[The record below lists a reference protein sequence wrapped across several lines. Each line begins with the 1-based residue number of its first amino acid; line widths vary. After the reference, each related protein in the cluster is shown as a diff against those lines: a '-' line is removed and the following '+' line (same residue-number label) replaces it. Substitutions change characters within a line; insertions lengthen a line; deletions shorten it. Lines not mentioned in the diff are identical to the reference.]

1 MAEGG
6 RGGVDREPP
15 FFDTV
20 GMATARRSAA
30 ISKTPPLQGAKVP
43 RPRAEATPPAPS
55 APSVGDKSNSLTR
68 SVYLQL
74 RADLLSGR
82 YRPGEKLRAEV
93 LRRRFN
99 IGSSPIREALNRLL
113 AEGFVAL
120 EEQKGFSVAPISGEE
135 LRELVKARILIDG
148 AAVTE
153 SIKTYDT
160 AWEEGL
166 VLALHRLSRVARRTP
181 EGGDYDNP
189 EWEKLHRAFHVALV
203 GGCGSRWLSRVSE
216 QLFDAAE
223 RYRLL
228 TAAELSPR
236 NELEEHQAMVQ
247 ACLERR
253 AEDAVRLL
261 EEHYSST
268 SRSIMKSFPA
278 G

>member
-113 AEGFVAL
+113 AEGMVAL
-120 EEQKGFSVAPISGEE
+120 EDQKGFRVAPVS
-135 LRELVKARILIDG
+135 REDLEALVKARCWIDG

-153 SIKTYDT
+153 SIRLHDR
-160 AWEEGL
+160 AWEDGL
-166 VLALHRLSRVARRTP
+166 VLALHHLSRAQRQP
-181 EGGDYDNP
+181 GAENAG
-189 EWEKLHRAFHVALV
+189 WERLHRDFHIALIA
-203 GGCGSRWLSRVSE
+203 GCGSHWMTRTSE

-223 RYRLL
+223 RYRRL
-228 TAAELSPR
+228 AAPRVPER
-236 NELEEHQAMVQ
+236 NEFDEHKAIVDACFDRDAARAVQ
-247 ACLERR
+247 LIADHYGRTYQVIAESFR
-253 AEDAVRLL
+253 A
-261 EEHYSST
+261 
-268 SRSIMKSFPA
+268 